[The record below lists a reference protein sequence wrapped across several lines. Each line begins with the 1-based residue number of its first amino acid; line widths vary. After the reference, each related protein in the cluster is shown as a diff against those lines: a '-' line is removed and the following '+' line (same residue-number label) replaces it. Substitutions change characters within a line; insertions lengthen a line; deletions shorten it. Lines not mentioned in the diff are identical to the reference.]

1 VYHLEGIIL
10 EGIIQ
15 KLVILRVCEFMR
27 EAQQTNEAAS
37 SVILSEASRR
47 AESKDLARHPFAA

>member
-27 EAQQTNEAAS
+27 EAQQRFFSEKS
-37 SVILSEASRR
+37 RHGRKDGGREILR
-47 AESKDLARHPFAA
+47 